1 MPFQFTVDNFESF
14 ANFPGMPDLFTT
26 TFAYAVPATLLALIL
41 GTFFAWIAERTNVP
55 GRKWLAYLIMPEMIA
70 PSIITGYAWILLLS
84 PRIGLVNQ
92 LAMHLGGLE
101 SPPFN
106 IYSMAGM
113 IWAGGLTGVPFV
125 YIALSAGFRQMDPG
139 FEEASYVC
147 GAGNFKTFYYVTFR
161 LMRPFLLSTFLLL
174 LVLKLEELAIPAV
187 IGMPARL
194 YVVSTQIYL
203 LMNEPPVDYGTAT
216 IFALSLLLIVA
227 TGVTL
232 YIRSMRQL
240 HRYVTV
246 TGKGYQPRLMD
257 MRQWKIP
264 LSVLIFTLGI
274 SCFALPILLV
284 IFSSF
289 MPFIGKIT
297 LDTLTTLTLQNYR
310 DMMEPRLVRAII
322 NTLVLASFGG
332 LVITLMAVLT
342 AYVSYRTKIK
352 GRKFAETISFF
363 PVAYPSI
370 FIGVALIWIFSYIRI
385 GIYGT
390 LWALLIGVTIRYM
403 PVGMRILSPAV
414 TQVHAELEE
423 ASKVCGARGWE
434 TFCRVFIPLL
444 KPTLLYTWLYVAILS
459 IKQFSLIVLLYTVR
473 SEVLS
478 VLVWEHLES
487 GMLSYAAATSTITIL
502 IVGVLFMVGRKIS
515 RVGQAT
521 TE

>member
-1 MPFQFTVDNFESF
+1 MPFQFTVSNFENF
-14 ANFPGMPDLFTT
+14 VTFPGMGDLFLT
-26 TFAYAVPATLLALIL
+26 TFSYAVPATLLALTI

-55 GRKWLAYLIMPEMIA
+55 GRKWLGYLIMPELIA
-70 PSIITGYAWILLLS
+70 PSLITGYAWILLLS
-84 PRIGLVNQ
+84 PRIGLINQ
-92 LAMHLGGLE
+92 LAVNLGGLS

-106 IYSMAGM
+106 IYSIAGM
-113 IWAGGLTGVPFV
+113 VWAGGLTGVPFV
-125 YIALSAGFRQMDPG
+125 YIAMSAGLRQMDPG
-139 FEEASYVC
+139 FEEASYVS
-147 GAGNFKTFYYVTFR
+147 GAGNFRTFYYVTLR

-203 LMNEPPVDYGTAT
+203 LMNEPPVDYGTAV

-246 TGKGYQPRLMD
+246 TGKGYRPRIMD
-257 MRQWKIP
+257 LRKWRIP
-264 LSVLIFTLGI
+264 LCILTFTLGI
-274 SCFALPILLV
+274 LLFILPVLIVVL
-284 IFSSF
+284 SSF
-289 MPFIGKIT
+289 MPYVGEIT
-297 LDTLTTLTLQNYR
+297 LDTFKNLTVNNYYEVI
-310 DMMEPRLVRAII
+310 EPRMIRATI
-322 NTLVLASFGG
+322 NTLLLACSGG
-332 LVITLMAVLT
+332 LIITLLAMLT

-370 FIGVALIWIFSYIRI
+370 FIGVALIWIFSYVRI

-390 LWALLIGVTIRYM
+390 LWALLIGVTIRYL

-414 TQVHAELEE
+414 TQVHSELEE
-423 ASKVCGARGWE
+423 ASMVCGARGWE
-434 TFCRVFIPLL
+434 TLFRVFIPLL

-459 IKQFSLIVLLYTVR
+459 IKQFSLIVLLYTTR

-478 VLVWEHLES
+478 ILVWEHLES
-487 GMLSYAAATSTITIL
+487 GMLNDAAATSTITIL
-502 IVGVLFMVGRKIS
+502 IVGILFLAARKIS
-515 RVGQAT
+515 RVGQAQ